1 MLDQRT
7 DSPAIIR
14 RKIIIIGCGNV
25 AWHLAKQLYK
35 KFDLIIYNHKAN
47 TALEEFKTEFKAQT
61 YSSLKKITPNAE
73 AYFICV
79 NDGSI
84 SSVIKNLSVPPV
96 SNILICSGSY
106 ELASVKSKFK
116 NLSVFYPLQTFSKAD
131 KIKWK
136 DVMLIID
143 SVSPAAFLKAQ
154 SIGANFTKQIIQLNY
169 QQRLKLHL
177 AAVLVNN
184 FTNALYVEADKIIHS
199 VKRDLNIT
207 TLLPLIKQGTKKLKH
222 MSPLAAQT
230 GPAKRKDKEVIE
242 KHLKIL
248 KGNKELEQLY
258 TLLSDLIVKQQ
269 K

>member
-1 MLDQRT
+1 MLDAKT
-7 DSPAIIR
+7 NNPSIIR
-14 RKIIIIGCGNV
+14 RKIIIVGCGNV

-47 TALEEFKTEFKAQT
+47 KALEEFKKEFNAQT
-61 YSSLKKITPNAE
+61 FSSLKKIIPNAD

-79 NDGSI
+79 KDSAI
-84 SSVIKNLSVPPV
+84 SSVIKNLSLPTA
-96 SNILICSGSY
+96 SNILICSGNFD
-106 ELASVKSKFK
+106 LASVKTKFK
-116 NLSVFYPLQTFSKAD
+116 CLSIFYPLQTFSKED

-136 DVMLIID
+136 DTMLIID
-143 SVSPAAFLKAQ
+143 SLSPAAFLKAQ
-154 SIGANFTKQIIQLNY
+154 SVGLNFTKTIVQLNY
-169 QQRLKLHL
+169 EQRLKLHL

-184 FTNALYVEADKIIHS
+184 FTNALYVEADKILHS
-199 VKRDLNIT
+199 VKQDLNIT
-207 TLLPLIKQGTKKLKH
+207 TLMPLIKQGVKKLKY
-222 MSPLAAQT
+222 MSPLVAQT
-230 GPAKRKDKEVIE
+230 GPAKRGDKEVIE